1 MKDIIVIG
9 GGPGGYV
16 AAIRAAQLGATVTVV
31 EKENLGGTCLNK
43 GCIPTKALYK
53 NAEVVHSVSTMKEF
67 GVNIEGGFTID
78 IPQIHK
84 RKEEVVFKLVD
95 GVRRIL
101 DSYDIETIFGSAEIK
116 DRNHVVVH
124 KNDGETESL
133 ETKNIIIATGATPF
147 IPENMKSDNPNI
159 MTSDEIINFE
169 HIPKSLVIIGG
180 GVIGMEFA
188 NIFHAMGTEVHVM
201 ERNARILNR
210 LDSDLSKRLQA
221 YIKKQGMKIHNYASV
236 KALNTKEDGSIEV
249 IGEQKGKELILNTEK
264 VLISVGRRPNLQGMN
279 LEALGVKHSPKGIE
293 INDNYET
300 NVEGIFAI
308 GDVTGG
314 IMLAHEASHHGTIA
328 AEAAMNKRT
337 TRNGSVIPSAIF
349 TSPEVATVGLTEEE
363 AKAKKLDYVT
373 SKFMF
378 GGNGKALAMGDSQ
391 GFIKVIA
398 NGDTIVGVHIMGL
411 NASDLIHEGVLAVS
425 KGMRIDDITSTVHA
439 HPTMS
444 EGFAEAVLG
453 LKGVSIHALASKKKK
468 E

>member
-1 MKDIIVIG
+1 MKDVIVIG

-16 AAIRAAQLGATVTVV
+16 AAIRAAQLGASVTVV

-43 GCIPTKALYK
+43 GCIPTKALFK
-53 NAEVVHSVSTMKEF
+53 NAEVIHSVSTMKEF
-67 GVNIEGGFTID
+67 GVNLEGGFSID

-101 DSYDIETIFGSAEIK
+101 ESYEIETIFGEAEIK
-116 DRNHVVVH
+116 DRNHVVVM
-124 KNDGETESL
+124 KNDGETENL

-147 IPENMKSDNPNI
+147 IPENMKSDHPSI

-201 ERNARILNR
+201 ERNDRILRR

-221 YIKKQGMKIHNYASV
+221 YMKKQGMIIHNHAV
-236 KALNTKEDGSIEV
+236 VNELKVQEDGSIEM
-249 IGEQKGKELILNTEK
+249 IGEKKGKELILNCEK
-264 VLISVGRRPNLQGMN
+264 VLISVGRKPNLQGMN
-279 LEALGVKHSPKGIE
+279 LETLGVNHSLKGIE
-293 INDNYET
+293 TNDNYET
-300 NVEGIFAI
+300 NVEGVFAI

-314 IMLAHEASHHGTIA
+314 VMLAHEASHQGIIA
-328 AEAAMNKRT
+328 AEAVMNKRKT
-337 TRNGSVIPSAIF
+337 LRGSVIPSCIF
-349 TSPEVATVGLTEEE
+349 TSPEVATVGLSEEE
-363 AKAKKLDYVT
+363 AKAKRMDYVT

-425 KGMRIDDITSTVHA
+425 KGMRIDDITGTVHA
-439 HPTMS
+439 HPTLS

-453 LKGVSIHALASKKKK
+453 LKGESIHALASKKK
-468 E
+468 

>member
-1 MKDIIVIG
+1 MKDLIVIG

-16 AAIRAAQLGATVTVV
+16 AAIRAAQLGADVTVI

-43 GCIPTKALYK
+43 GCIPTKALFK
-53 NAEVVHSVSTMKEF
+53 NAEAIHSISTMKEF
-67 GVNIEGGFTID
+67 GVNLEGGFTID
-78 IPQIHK
+78 IPQIHQ

-101 DSYDIETIFGSAEIK
+101 KSYDIETIYGQAEIK
-116 DRNHVVVH
+116 DPNRVLVN
-124 KNDGETESL
+124 KNDGETEIV

-147 IPENMKSDNPNI
+147 IPEGLKSDNPSI
-159 MTSDEIINFE
+159 MTSDDIINFD
-169 HIPKSLVIIGG
+169 HIPESLTIIGG

-188 NIFHAMGTEVHVM
+188 NIFQAMGTKITVVEHHD
-201 ERNARILNR
+201 RILYR

-221 YIKKQGMKIHNYASV
+221 YVKKQGMKIHNNASV
-236 KALNTKEDGSIEV
+236 EALKTLEDGSIEV
-249 IGEQKGKELILNTEK
+249 TGEKKGKALSINCEK
-264 VLISVGRRPNLQGMN
+264 VLISVGRKPNYEGMN
-279 LEALGVKHSPKGIE
+279 LDALGITYSRRGIQT
-293 INDNYET
+293 NDNYET
-300 NVEGIFAI
+300 NVEGIYAI

-314 IMLAHEASHHGTIA
+314 VMLAHEASHQGIIA
-328 AEAAMNKRT
+328 AEAVMNKRKT
-337 TRNGSVIPSAIF
+337 QIGSIIPSCIF
-349 TSPEVATVGLTEEE
+349 TSPEVATVGLSEEE
-363 AKAKKLDYVT
+363 AKAKKMDYVT

-425 KGMRIDDITSTVHA
+425 RGMKIDDITGTVHA
-439 HPTMS
+439 HPTLS

-453 LKGVSIHALASKKKK
+453 LKGESIHALASKKK
-468 E
+468 